1 MLGGF
6 PPRIFLARRQNVI
19 ALPSKCQEANGIM
32 HPMNRMPKMSA
43 NDDRFEQKVE
53 ALLSFDSTASIVD
66 SLLALPDEDELK
78 DAAGAL
84 GRVVHG
90 RLQARLAEK
99 MRQTIDQDK
108 DDRSAA

>member
-1 MLGGF
+1 
-6 PPRIFLARRQNVI
+6 
-19 ALPSKCQEANGIM
+19 
-32 HPMNRMPKMSA
+32 MNRMPPMST
-43 NDDRFEQKVE
+43 NNDRFETRIE
-53 ALLSFDSTASIVD
+53 ALLSFESTSSIVD

-78 DAAGAL
+78 DAAGTL

-99 MRQTIDQDK
+99 MRQTIDHDK